1 MVTKR
6 KRDMAIFQVSSRTVQ
21 LPGPP
26 KKRPTRVRQ
35 LWYTV
40 LRLVAG
46 GLFIGALV
54 TLLSSIGLS
63 LLFFLLL
70 PVCMSFIVTR
80 SQLSNLLHGTLL
92 YGVLTIGLAL
102 IYFSGITG
110 IQFLIH
116 TPGFGLLFLYHGP
129 PVAMIV
135 VVTTTLAWA
144 VILAPLYTYAQ
155 ALIERRFNR
164 RDYEAARAV
173 EAFTSTLREEI
184 DLDKVRDGL
193 LAVVQKTMQPQAVS
207 VWVRK
212 AVQHD
217 RGSLPARAGW
227 GENDWQRQREAR
239 KQERQ
244 EPVVDR
250 LYKAPPFDIAV
261 AGNDPIMVYALSHPG
276 AMEVDRLQLDSPVLQ
291 TLKTNEVKIVLPMV
305 SQGELIGLLTLGSR
319 LNGEEYVRGDRALL
333 DTLAAQVAP
342 ALRVAQMVQEQQAQ
356 VRERERI
363 EQELRTA
370 QEIQRT
376 FLPKDVPA
384 LPGWQLV
391 PYYQPAREVGGD
403 FYDFLLFED
412 GRLGIIIGDVTDKGV
427 PAALVMA
434 TTLTMLRTV
443 AQEQI
448 SPGEALA
455 RVNEKLYAEIPP
467 KMFVTCFYAILDP
480 GSGRIRYANAGQEVP
495 YRLHNGG
502 VSELWATGM
511 PLGMMPGSSYE
522 EHEAALAPGESLLFY
537 SDGLVEAHNPT
548 REMFSFPR
556 LKTVLEEHTDGTS
569 LIDLLLSELKSFTG
583 EGWEQEDDVT
593 MVALQRT
600 TESLA
605 MNERQGK
612 SNLKIAEAHQR

>member
-1 MVTKR
+1 
-6 KRDMAIFQVSSRTVQ
+6 MAIFQVSSRMVQ

-35 LWYTV
+35 LWYDV
-40 LRLVAG
+40 LRLAVG
-46 GLFIGALV
+46 GLIIGALV

-63 LLFFLLL
+63 ILFFLLL
-70 PVCMSFIVTR
+70 PVCVSLIVTR

-92 YGVLTIGLAL
+92 YGVFTIGLAL

-129 PVAMIV
+129 PVSMIV

-193 LAVVQKTMQPQAVS
+193 LAVVQKTMQPQSVS
-207 VWVRK
+207 VWVRT

-217 RGSLPARAGW
+217 MGNLPARAGR
-227 GENDWQRQREAR
+227 GENDRQRQREAR
-239 KQERQ
+239 KQEGQ
-244 EPVVDR
+244 EP
-250 LYKAPPFDIAV
+250 LYKASPFDIAV
-261 AGNDPIMVYALSHPG
+261 AENDPIMVYALSHPG
-276 AMEVDRLQLDSPVLQ
+276 AMEVARLQLDSPVLQ
-291 TLKTNEVKIVLPMV
+291 TLKTNGVEIVLPMV
-305 SQGELIGLLTLGSR
+305 SQGELIGLLALGPR
-319 LNGEEYVRGDRALL
+319 LNGQEYVRGDRALL
-333 DTLAAQVAP
+333 NTLTAQVAP

-356 VRERERI
+356 VREHERI

-370 QEIQRT
+370 QEIQHA

-403 FYDFLLFED
+403 FYDFLPFED
-412 GRLGIIIGDVTDKGV
+412 GRLGLIIGDVTDKGV

-480 GSGRIRYANAGQEVP
+480 GSGRIRYANAGQELP
-495 YRLHNGG
+495 YRLYTSG

-522 EHEAALAPGESLLFY
+522 EYEATLAPGEGLLFY
-537 SDGLVEAHNPT
+537 SDGLVEAHNSR

-556 LKTVLEEHTDGTS
+556 LKTVLEEHADGAS

-583 EGWEQEDDVT
+583 QGWEQEDDVT

-600 TESLA
+600 AEFLTR
-605 MNERQGK
+605 NEQQEK
-612 SNLKIAEAHQR
+612 SSLKIAEAHQR